1 MLNENSLSTTA
12 EKNWFG
18 GVFFAVLLGLYFSD
32 STILFGVSCYA
43 SYSRMPRN
51 FPNEAQEG
59 EPSYCTPLKSPPE
72 GGNCLSP
79 HSSRIGTLFL

>member
-12 EKNWFG
+12 EKLVLRDFLP
-18 GVFFAVLLGLYFSD
+18 VLLGFY
-32 STILFGVSCYA
+32 FGVFSVLFCDSCYA

-51 FPNEAQEG
+51 FTHEAQKV

-72 GGNCLSP
+72 DGNCLSP
-79 HSSRIGTLFL
+79 HSSRDGTLFL